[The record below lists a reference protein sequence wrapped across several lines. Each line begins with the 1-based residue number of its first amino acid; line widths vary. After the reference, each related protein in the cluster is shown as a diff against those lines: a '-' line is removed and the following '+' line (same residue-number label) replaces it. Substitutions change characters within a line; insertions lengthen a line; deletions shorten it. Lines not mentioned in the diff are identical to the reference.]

1 MLSGWFALCL
11 VFISG
16 ELVLVTSAVVGLH
29 GKGWNIS
36 TLGDTLSGRDTLS
49 GHDTLSERDTLSGC
63 VTQDPRVDSSEGCG
77 IHPSHPVGV
86 VACTSEP

>member
-49 GHDTLSERDTLSGC
+49 GC
-63 VTQDPRVDSSEGCG
+63 VTQDPRVGSSEGCG